1 MIAVFVTNVSCN
13 CIGNCHVK
21 KHRLCDRIPR
31 GRDVKTNVVN
41 FFLLLQQ
48 LIYFLFYFAKYFYI
62 KCLFTRPMTGTGLM
76 SRKGRTKYGYDYF
89 ESSSNS

>member
-1 MIAVFVTNVSCN
+1 MGLITVFVTSVSYN
-13 CIGNCHVK
+13 CIGNCDVK
-21 KHRLCDRIPR
+21 KHRLCDRLPR
-31 GRDVKTNVVN
+31 GRDVKTNVVL
-41 FFLLLQQ
+41 FLLLQQ
-48 LIYFLFYFAKYFYI
+48 LIDLFYFAKYFYI